1 MGLGR
6 GQGKTAKGL
15 GLFLFQQGVGE
26 EPLGGEKDGQRAP
39 SPALICPLSLLSLL
53 AGYLALSFSS
63 SMEPA
68 FGPGGWCSEQEKKD
82 GQGGQGAA
90 AWGKFCSPSNL
101 ARPGLGSPLACKPAG

>member
-1 MGLGR
+1 MGVGR
-6 GQGKTAKGL
+6 GQGQTAKGL

-26 EPLGGEKDGQRAP
+26 EPLGGEKDEQRAP
-39 SPALICPLSLLSLL
+39 SPALFCPRSLLSLL

-90 AWGKFCSPSNL
+90 AWGKVLLPIQ
-101 ARPGLGSPLACKPAG
+101 PGPPRGGGAL